1 MKSYYFHIVFILTTV
16 WVTSCSEEKPVQR
29 SAGAPVTVTL
39 STPFLNNT
47 TGITASGQLN
57 ASEAA
62 ILSTRI
68 MGFIQAVHAKPGE
81 TVKKGQLLISIASN
95 DILAKKA
102 QAEAMVSEAEAALAD
117 AKKDLIRYQELY
129 KQQSASQKELEN
141 MTLRHESIEAKAE
154 AAKQMLRETEAM
166 LAYTRITAPFE
177 GVVTQKMASEGN
189 MTNPGMPLLILE
201 KKGTYEVTTSVAE
214 SDISSL
220 TAGMPAVVLLKSNG
234 QRLTGKVSEIS
245 PSSSYSGGRYGV
257 KVALQTIEATN
268 LYAGMAATIIFST
281 PDSASETPLIPV
293 SALVYKDQ
301 LVGVYTVSE
310 SNTALLRWVRTGK
323 KVDDKI
329 EILSGLN
336 AQEKFILKADGK
348 LYNGVPVQP
357 KTN

>member
-1 MKSYYFHIVFILTTV
+1 MKSYCFYIVFILTTV
-16 WVTSCSEEKPVQR
+16 WLTSCSEEKPVQLN
-29 SAGAPVTVTL
+29 AEAPVPVTL

-47 TGITASGQLN
+47 IGITASGQVS

-62 ILSTRI
+62 ILSTRV

-81 TVKKGQLLISIASN
+81 TVKKGQLLISINSN

-141 MTLRHESIEAKAE
+141 MTLRHQSIEAKTE
-154 AAKQMLRETEAM
+154 AAKQMQREAEAM

-177 GVVTQKMASEGN
+177 GVITQKLASEGN
-189 MTNPGMPLLILE
+189 MANPGMPLLTLE
-201 KKGTYEVTTSVAE
+201 KKGTYEITTSVAE

-220 TAGMPAVVLLKSNG
+220 TVGMPAVVLLKSSG
-234 QRLTGKVSEIS
+234 QRLAGKVSEIS

-257 KVALQTIEATN
+257 KVALQTEAKN
-268 LYAGMAATIIFST
+268 LYGGMAATVVFPIPVT
-281 PDSASETPLIPV
+281 AAETTLIPV

-301 LVGVYTVSE
+301 LVGVYTVST

-323 KVDDKI
+323 THDDKI

-336 AQEKFILKADGK
+336 GQEKFILKADSK
-348 LYNGVPVQP
+348 LYNGVPVRP